1 MALRRGDDHAAA
13 PGSETTYKPVGPT
26 METHEL
32 MMTALRAIAVYIVML
47 VVVRVSGKRA
57 IGNFTAFDL
66 LVALMLGEVVDE
78 IIYGD
83 VTFAQGMV
91 TIGVVAVAHYAN
103 SWLSFWDHGLDKYLE
118 GAPTILVKDGKMQP
132 KGMRKERMNE
142 KDVMAEL
149 RINNVSDIREVKL
162 AIMENDGEV
171 SVLLHDW
178 ASPLRRG
185 DIDGQERDRM
195 TRATAA
201 QDPSESE
208 KSDSDHL
215 LE

>member
-1 MALRRGDDHAAA
+1 
-13 PGSETTYKPVGPT
+13 

-32 MMTALRAIAVYIVML
+32 LMTALRAIGVYLVML
-47 VVVRVSGKRA
+47 VVVRISGKRA

-91 TIGVVAVAHYAN
+91 AIGVVVIAHYAN
-103 SWLSFWDHGLDKYLE
+103 SWLSYWDHGLDKYLE

-142 KDVMAEL
+142 KDVMSEL
-149 RINNVSDIREVKL
+149 RLCNVGDIREVKL

-171 SVLLHDW
+171 SVLLHEW
-178 ASPLRRG
+178 ASPLRKG
-185 DIDGQERDRM
+185 DIDPEERDRM
-195 TRATAA
+195 MKRTEGRE
-201 QDPSESE
+201 PEESE
-208 KSDSDHL
+208 KTDASRL
-215 LE
+215 FEGGE